1 MMIMFISLLS
11 VANESLKDDF
21 TISLWFEQVGDV
33 VRADLTISEPS
44 LVLEDHDIKIQ
55 ILKKY
60 WSQDSSKVLN
70 CCLAAGLKSGGPNV
84 AGLEGIGQNGIGEF
98 PGFILISPMF
108 YLSCDS
114 EQPVEVLLTV
124 PHSLVTPS
132 EDQLK

>member
-1 MMIMFISLLS
+1 M
-11 VANESLKDDF
+11 
-21 TISLWFEQVGDV
+21 FEQVGDV

-44 LVLEDHDIKIQ
+44 HMLEDHDIKIQ

-60 WSQDSSKVLN
+60 WSQDSSKVLS
-70 CCLAAGLKSGGPNV
+70 CCLAAGL
-84 AGLEGIGQNGIGEF
+84 EGREGSSS
-98 PGFILISPMF
+98 FILISPMF

>member
-1 MMIMFISLLS
+1 MIIFISLFS
-11 VANESLKDDF
+11 VANESMIDDL
-21 TISLWFEQVGDV
+21 TISLEFEQVIDLRFEQVGDV

-44 LVLEDHDIKIQ
+44 HVLEDHDIKIQ

-60 WSQDSSKVLN
+60 WSQDSSKILS
-70 CCLAAGLKSGGPNV
+70 CCLAAGLKDG
-84 AGLEGIGQNGIGEF
+84 GQN

-108 YLSCDS
+108 HLSCDS

>member
-1 MMIMFISLLS
+1 MMVMFISLSS
-11 VANESLKDDF
+11 VANESLKDDL
-21 TISLWFEQVGDV
+21 TIYLWFEQVGEV
-33 VRADLTISEPS
+33 VEVDLAISEPS

-60 WSQDSSKVLN
+60 WSQDSSKVLS
-70 CCLAAGLKSGGPNV
+70 CCLAAGLKEVGGINS
-84 AGLEGIGQNGIGEF
+84 
-98 PGFILISPMF
+98 GFILISPVF

>member
-1 MMIMFISLLS
+1 M
-11 VANESLKDDF
+11 
-21 TISLWFEQVGDV
+21 FEQVGDV

-60 WSQDSSKVLN
+60 WSQDSSKVLS
-70 CCLAAGLKSGGPNV
+70 CCLAAGLEERGGSS
-84 AGLEGIGQNGIGEF
+84 
-98 PGFILISPMF
+98 GFILISPMF
-108 YLSCDS
+108 YLNCDS